1 METKKFVLKYDF
13 PCTVQGSMPD
23 FMHIDRGICMMVKNY
38 LNHTVSYN
46 YPLFV
51 LPIPFTVTV

>member
-23 FMHIDRGICMMVKNY
+23 FVHIDRGICMMVKNY
-38 LNHTVSYN
+38 LTHTG
-46 YPLFV
+46 
-51 LPIPFTVTV
+51 IPSLCFADNGLSLL